1 MSARTCQA
9 RRTPS
14 LGSSDLVVY
23 YNHVFNSG
31 YYTGKLS
38 QLVKIWVKLSIWMFI
53 ICWSFLSNGSI
64 SGRLMLLTWLLIWE
78 FSQSSYL
85 VINLF
90 DKFGFQISMTIWG
103 WSVQIRTALH
113 DVLDHKLK
121 YHVCN
126 QDKFEPNLYITSIT
140 YMYIYIHII
149 LVYCIVLVYLH
160 PLLLH
165 ATVMANST
173 LPPSS
178 VENEYRTY
186 ENQKRFFGIKYYD
199 SVVISLMGEIRLS
212 TSDFWSSENYF
223 DKLPIM

>member
-1 MSARTCQA
+1 
-9 RRTPS
+9 
-14 LGSSDLVVY
+14 
-23 YNHVFNSG
+23 
-31 YYTGKLS
+31 
-38 QLVKIWVKLSIWMFI
+38 MFI
-53 ICWSFLSNGSI
+53 ICWSFLSNASI
-64 SGRLMLLTWLLIWE
+64 SGRLMLLKGLLIWE

-85 VINLF
+85 VRNLF

-103 WSVQIRTALH
+103 WSAQIRTALH

-126 QDKFEPNLYITSIT
+126 QDKFEPNLYITLIT
-140 YMYIYIHII
+140 YIIIYIT

-186 ENQKRFFGIKYYD
+186 ENQKRFFVIKNYD

-212 TSDFWSSENYF
+212 TSDSWSSENSF